1 MHQSF
6 LKKIN
11 YARWNTIPQTLW
23 REWSVTLSL
32 PSMDLSAPP
41 DDVELCAATAE
52 FGGGGAHIADEQLVA
67 CIAVRS

>member
-1 MHQSF
+1 MRVGILY
-6 LKKIN
+6 LK
-11 YARWNTIPQTLW
+11 PCG
-23 REWSVTLSL
+23 ESGVSL

-41 DDVELCAATAE
+41 DDVELCAADTCGASTAE